1 MVNYLPRMN
10 GNNNI
15 GNTNQG
21 WAPNI
26 TGNTGGCVSN
36 GTPRGCFYQST
47 QVSTAG
53 GGAGRFYENGFNASR
68 SSSVYNS
75 NVTSVMCASIV
86 MNYCIKF

>member
-15 GNTNQG
+15 GDTNQG

-26 TGNTGGCVSN
+26 KGNTGGCVNN
-36 GTPRGCFYQST
+36 GTPRGCFYAST

-53 GGAGRFYENGFNASR
+53 GGSGKFLENGFDASR
-68 SSSVYNS
+68 SSSLYTN
-75 NVTSVMCASIV
+75 NVTNIMCASIV